1 MITKEKLLERLEE
14 TEQRKAQ
21 AFSVY
26 NQTVGAMIV
35 LNALIQEFDELEPK
49 EEGEDS
55 PDGPQLVETEQ

>member
-21 AFSVY
+21 VFSLY

-35 LNALIQEFDELEPK
+35 LKALIQEFDELESK
-49 EEGEDS
+49 EEGEGG
-55 PDGPQLVETEQ
+55 PDGPQLVDTEQ